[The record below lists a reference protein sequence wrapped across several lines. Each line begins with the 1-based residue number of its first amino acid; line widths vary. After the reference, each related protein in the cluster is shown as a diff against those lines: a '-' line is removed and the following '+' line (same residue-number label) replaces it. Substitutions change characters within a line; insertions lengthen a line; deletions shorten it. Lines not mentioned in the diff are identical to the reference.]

1 MGRSTRDGT
10 RRGGLPLPCRDRATA
25 VIETA
30 GEGVMAMNDLSEVR
44 QRREALLRAIA
55 SIEAALAAPASDV
68 RWPEGL
74 GSALSGLRT
83 TFEQHVVETEAAD
96 GILAQVRER
105 APRLSNQIDQ
115 LVGEHVSITAGIEHL
130 IDRLDHAPSER
141 TAEETA
147 NIREQALRLLTA
159 IVRHRHLG
167 ADLLY
172 EAYNVDVGGPG

>member
-1 MGRSTRDGT
+1 M
-10 RRGGLPLPCRDRATA
+10 TA

-30 GEGVMAMNDLSEVR
+30 DEGVMAMSDLGEIR
-44 QRREALLRAIA
+44 QRRAALLSAVA
-55 SIEAALAAPASDV
+55 SVEAALTAPASDV

-74 GSALSGLRT
+74 GNALVDLRT
-83 TFEQHVVETEAAD
+83 MLEQHVVETEAPD
-96 GILAQVRER
+96 GVLAQVRER

-115 LVGEHVSITAGIEHL
+115 LVGEHVAITADIEHL
-130 IDRLDHAPSER
+130 MDRLDHAPTER
-141 TAEETA
+141 TAVETA
-147 NIREQALRLLTA
+147 TIREQAIHLLAA